1 MSLIKH
7 RLAWTN
13 RVLSSFW
20 RERMVRGKYALCMY
34 IGGGSGA
41 FLPPPQESVS
51 VPLSK
56 HNYSS
61 MFTGR
66 QEFFTIV
73 RKLEC
78 LQGKTPLTH
87 IL

>member
-1 MSLIKH
+1 MNLIKH

-20 RERMVRGKYALCMY
+20 RGRMVRGKYALCMC
-34 IGGGSGA
+34 IGGRSGA
-41 FLPPPQESVS
+41 SPPQEGVR

-61 MFTGR
+61 VFTDK

-73 RKLEC
+73 KKLEC
-78 LQGKTPLTH
+78 LQGTPPTH